1 MTTTYLRDFIND
13 HCIFRCPPGFFLKGI
28 PAPKLYSW
36 QFYLRRAIFWP
47 HGMTE
52 ISKWLYE
59 SHTEGHQYAAM
70 ETAGPPMLAALQT
83 YAFDRGAVVHGFGV
97 RKDQK
102 KYGLMNWIE
111 GFINTQEPVV
121 ILDDL
126 ANSKSTITRCHQ
138 IVKTVN
144 PNVVCAKTIVNKK
157 AGSTDVDGLPVQSMF
172 SIDDFDLNW
181 RDYYRNREEP
191 NIDDFVAKYG
201 TVLTTGK
208 N

>member
-28 PAPKLYSW
+28 PEPKLYSY

-47 HGMTE
+47 HTMTE
-52 ISKWLYE
+52 IAKWLHE
-59 SHTEGHQYAAM
+59 GHEKGHQYAAM
-70 ETAGPPMLAALQT
+70 ETAGPPMLSAFQT
-83 YAFDRGAVVHGFGV
+83 YAFDRGQVVHGFGV

-111 GFINTQEPVV
+111 GFMDPNEPTV

-126 ANSKSTITRCHQ
+126 ANSKSTIARCHH
-138 IVKTVN
+138 IIKASGGNAVA
-144 PNVVCAKTIVNKK
+144 AKTIVNKK
-157 AGSTDVDGLPVQSMF
+157 AGSTDVDGLPVSSMF
-172 SIDDFDLNW
+172 DISDFDLRW
-181 RDYYRNREEP
+181 GDFYRTREEP
-191 NIDDFVAKYG
+191 NIDEFVAKYG
-201 TVLTTGK
+201 SVLTTAK